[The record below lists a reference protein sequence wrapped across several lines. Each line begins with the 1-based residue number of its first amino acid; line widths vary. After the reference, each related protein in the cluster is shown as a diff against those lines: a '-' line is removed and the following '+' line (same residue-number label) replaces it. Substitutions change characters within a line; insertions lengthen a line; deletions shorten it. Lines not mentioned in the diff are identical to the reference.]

1 MPLHNRRAHNLLKPV
16 PARQVDVMEAITLR
30 GERAAHSMLV
40 HIYIVEGTVPNREG
54 VETVRWLVS
63 VKLATQVGE
72 SARVAQRNGED
83 RARTAARSCI
93 VTRGRAVWAADVVV
107 PTGSSTQ
114 DKAGCVWAGMTAA
127 RRPRRDP
134 TLD

>member
-83 RARTAARSCI
+83 RAANSCEELY
-93 VTRGRAVWAADVVV
+93 RNPWQGCLGCRCSRAH
-107 PTGSSTQ
+107 
-114 DKAGCVWAGMTAA
+114 
-127 RRPRRDP
+127 RE
-134 TLD
+134 